1 MTNSKWHSTLG
12 LANRAGKVVSGEE
25 FVLKEIKSSRA
36 KLILLSNDTSLN
48 TEKRIL
54 DKCNFY
60 NVPVLRIDSR
70 YELGYAIGK
79 DERVAVAIV
88 DSGFAKKISLYLE
101 QP

>member
-1 MTNSKWHSTLG
+1 MANNRWTSTLG
-12 LANRAGKVVSGEE
+12 LANRAGKIVSGEE
-25 FVLKEIKSSRA
+25 FVLKEIKTNRA
-36 KLILLSNDTSLN
+36 KLILLSKDTSLN
-48 TEKRIL
+48 TEKRII

-60 NVPVLRIDSR
+60 KVPVIRVESR

-88 DSGFAKKISLYLE
+88 DNGFAEKIRLYLE